1 LTTTPAPQLR
11 LRSGGS
17 GSWLTT
23 GGSTQERADRERQR
37 IASWNNEVQRISDQM
52 TLGDHDALREYF
64 TAALCASR
72 GSFR

>member
-1 LTTTPAPQLR
+1 V
-11 LRSGGS
+11 GGQ
-17 GSWLTT
+17 GTA
-23 GGSTQERADRERQR
+23 ADRLL
-37 IASWNNEVQRISDQM
+37 NNEVQRISDQM